1 MCQVL
6 PTAYSSLYNCTL
18 LLPIIISI
26 IIAIIMVI
34 TIDKSTLAALWV
46 CYMWLGFVD
55 FA

>member
-18 LLPIIISI
+18 LMPNIITI
-26 IIAIIMVI
+26 IIAIIIVI
-34 TIDKSTLAALWV
+34 IIDKSTLAALWM